1 MPNGQISWGANPKI
15 RFIPKQFS
23 QPLKINLVSI
33 ATIKGDTSDDLETFG
48 KLGEIVFK

>member
-1 MPNGQISWGANPKI
+1 MPYGQISCEANPKI
-15 RFIPKQFS
+15 QFIPKQFF
-23 QPLKINLVSI
+23 QPLKIILVSK